1 MTNEMAYKEV
11 KKVNPFF
18 SIWLSPRETVRY
30 VLDHKELKYSLIL
43 AVIAGIVGI
52 PTAIGSISI
61 LFPEMSFWWIFLA
74 TMVLS
79 PVFTLIG
86 LGIGTVIYTWVGK
99 WFGGVGVFKEMAQAI
114 GVVMIPNIWL
124 TPYWILSGVMAY
136 NSTTTFSI
144 AAIVWSLFNG
154 LFMIFYGIWMIVI
167 QSKVF
172 GEVHQFSSW
181 RGFATLIIPS
191 VFFGIIIFI
200 FTFIF
205 ISSIIG

>member
-1 MTNEMAYKEV
+1 MTSEMEYKEG

-61 LFPEMSFWWIFLA
+61 LFPEMSFWWILL
-74 TMVLS
+74 TLVVLS
-79 PVFTLIG
+79 PILSLLG

-99 WFGGVGVFKEMAQAI
+99 WFGGVGVFKEMAQAM
-114 GVVMIPNIWL
+114 GVVVIPSIWL

-136 NSTTTFSI
+136 NATTTFSI

-154 LFMIFYGIWMIVI
+154 LFMILYGIWMIVI
-167 QSKVF
+167 QSKVY

-191 VFFGIIIFI
+191 VFFGIIVFI

-205 ISSIIG
+205 ISSITG